1 MNRYRYKRRILLS
14 CHLQYADKL
23 PLRFLTLNSLMKT
36 SLLFAFPIALFLTA
50 CGGTSSETAETESI
64 AEAPSEPPTRT
75 EDGWTVFFN
84 NDTKEGWTQFNG
96 KADYEIKDGVVIGT
110 TKTGEPNSFLAT
122 NKDYSDFVLEYEVK
136 VDTALNSGVQ
146 IRSNQYANDT
156 TMMITNS
163 EGEETEREFPKDR
176 VYGYQVELDPS
187 PRSYSG
193 GIYEEAGRG
202 WLHDLS
208 DNPEAREAFNPDDWN
223 QFRVE
228 AIGDTLRTYV
238 NGVLATDIVDDKTAS
253 GFIALQVHG
262 IPDDK
267 PGPYQV
273 MWRNIRIKEM

>member
-1 MNRYRYKRRILLS
+1 MNLNQFLLS
-14 CHLQYADKL
+14 
-23 PLRFLTLNSLMKT
+23 
-36 SLLFAFPIALFLTA
+36 LFAVGLFTA
-50 CGGTSSETAETESI
+50 CGGTTTETETETV
-64 AEAPSEPPTRT
+64 AEPISEPPTRT

-84 NDTKEGWTQFNG
+84 NDTKEGWTQLNG
-96 KADYEIKDGVVIGT
+96 QANYEVKDGVVIGT
-110 TKTGEPNSFLAT
+110 TKVGEPNSFLAT
-122 NKDYSDFVLEYEVK
+122 DKNYSDFVLEYEVK

-146 IRSNQYANDT
+146 IRSNQYSSDT
-156 TMMITNS
+156 VMMITNS
-163 EGEETEREFPKDR
+163 DGEEVEREFPKDR

-208 DNPEAREAFNPDDWN
+208 DNAEAREAFNPEDWN

-238 NGVLATDIVDDKTAS
+238 NGVLATDIVDDKTDS

-262 IPDDK
+262 IPEEK